1 MILKI
6 YFVSLYIIPSIVFW
20 TQVNEFAA
28 KTSLLTLK
36 KKKSFLWLFLPGRIV
51 YDRDLYISVDIIT
64 YLIITYLVQKK
75 TSLYD
80 QYDRK

>member
-36 KKKSFLWLFLPGRIV
+36 KKKFFMAVPARP
-51 YDRDLYISVDIIT
+51 DRL
-64 YLIITYLVQKK
+64 
-75 TSLYD
+75 
-80 QYDRK
+80 